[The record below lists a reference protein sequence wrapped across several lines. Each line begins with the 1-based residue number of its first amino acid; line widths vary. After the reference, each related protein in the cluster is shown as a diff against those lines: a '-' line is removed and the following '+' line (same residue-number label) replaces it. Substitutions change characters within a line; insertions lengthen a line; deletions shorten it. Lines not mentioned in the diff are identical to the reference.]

1 MQLHFNTWLI
11 YFYFYCICG
20 WIFESTYVSIRT
32 KKLTNRGFMKGP
44 WLPLYG
50 SGAVIVLFVTMPF
63 EQYPVAVY
71 FAGAIAATILEYI
84 TGVVMLKLFKVRYW
98 DYRYQKIQFQGH
110 ICLTSTIAWGFL
122 SLLMVYVVHKPVA
135 AFIATWNPEFL
146 SVFTF
151 VVTICM
157 AYDFA
162 NAFRDA
168 MDLRALVI
176 KAEELAKQLN
186 AAFEEEKIE
195 LERKATEKKNEFE
208 TAVKEKKEQMEG
220 SVKEKKE
227 QLESSVKEKKE
238 QFESSVKD
246 RKEQF
251 ENSVKEKKEQFESS
265 VNEKKEQLGQ
275 YTEEKRNRLEK
286 TMEEYQEIYELN
298 KLEKAHNTQN
308 RIAALEEVKTQ
319 LRAKMEEKA
328 KQLLL
333 HNPGS
338 SIKGFEEESKTMRI
352 HLMERRKSKDD

>member
-50 SGAVIVLFVTMPF
+50 SGAVTVLFVTMPF
-63 EQYPVAVY
+63 EQHPVAVY
-71 FAGAIAATILEYI
+71 FAGAVAATILEYV
-84 TGVVMLKLFKVRYW
+84 TGVAMLKLFKVRYW

-157 AYDFA
+157 VYDFA

-176 KAEELAKQLN
+176 NAEELAKQLN
-186 AAFEEEKIE
+186 AALEEEKEE
-195 LERKATEKKNEFE
+195 LERRAAERRNEIE
-208 TAVKEKKEQMEG
+208 NVVKEKKEQLEG
-220 SVKEKKE
+220 SVKEKKEQLETSVKEKRE

-238 QFESSVKD
+238 QLESV
-246 RKEQF
+246 
-251 ENSVKEKKEQFESS
+251 
-265 VNEKKEQLGQ
+265 VNEKKEQL
-275 YTEEKRNRLEK
+275 
-286 TMEEYQEIYELN
+286 
-298 KLEKAHNTQN
+298 
-308 RIAALEEVKTQ
+308 AALEEAKAQ
-319 LRAKMEEKA
+319 LRVKMEEKA

-338 SIKGFEEESKTMRI
+338 SIKGFEEESRKMRI
-352 HLMERRKSKDD
+352 HLMERRKMKDD

>member
-50 SGAVIVLFVTMPF
+50 SGAVMVLFVTMPF
-63 EQYPVAVY
+63 EQHPVAVY
-71 FAGAIAATILEYI
+71 FAGAVSATILEYI

-98 DYRYQKIQFQGH
+98 DYRYLKFQFQGH
-110 ICLTSTIAWGFL
+110 ICLRSTIAWGFL
-122 SLLMVYVVHKPVA
+122 SILMVYVVHKPVA

-157 AYDFA
+157 VYDFA

-176 KAEELAKQLN
+176 KAEKLAKQLN
-186 AAFEEEKIE
+186 AALEEEKE
-195 LERKATEKKNEFE
+195 EFERKAAEKRDEFE
-208 TAVKEKKEQMEG
+208 TAVKEKKEQLEG
-220 SVKEKKE
+220 SVKEKKEQLETSVKEKRE

-238 QFESSVKD
+238 QLESV
-246 RKEQF
+246 
-251 ENSVKEKKEQFESS
+251 
-265 VNEKKEQLGQ
+265 VNEKKEQL
-275 YTEEKRNRLEK
+275 
-286 TMEEYQEIYELN
+286 
-298 KLEKAHNTQN
+298 
-308 RIAALEEVKTQ
+308 AALEEAKAQ
-319 LRAKMEEKA
+319 LRVKMEEKA

-338 SIKGFEEESKTMRI
+338 SIKGFEEESKKMRI
-352 HLMERRKSKDD
+352 HLMERRKTKDD

>member
-20 WIFESTYVSIRT
+20 WLFESTYVSIRT

-98 DYRYQKIQFQGH
+98 DYRYLKFQFQGH

-157 AYDFA
+157 VYDFA

-186 AAFEEEKIE
+186 AALEEEKTE
-195 LERKATEKKNEFE
+195 LERKAAEKKNEFE
-208 TAVKEKKEQMEG
+208 TAVKEKKEQLEG

-238 QFESSVKD
+238 QFESV
-246 RKEQF
+246 
-251 ENSVKEKKEQFESS
+251 

-275 YTEEKRNRLEK
+275 YTEEKRAQFEK
-286 TMEEYQEIYELN
+286 AVEEYQEIYELN
-298 KLEKAHNTQN
+298 KLEKVQNTQN
-308 RIAALEEVKTQ
+308 RIAVLEEAKAQ
-319 LRAKMEEKA
+319 LRTKMEEKA
-328 KQLLL
+328 QQLLL